1 MADAEVKEKIL
12 IVEDEPGII
21 DPLKKKLEI
30 EGFTV
35 ITAEN
40 GRDGL
45 ETARNEHPDL
55 ILLDI
60 TMPVMD
66 GIEMLRHLRND
77 GWGKSAKVMILT
89 NLDFNVKA
97 SDAFKYGVYEYLV
110 KSNWNLAD
118 IVGKI
123 KSELGIY

>member
-1 MADAEVKEKIL
+1 MPKEKKKIL
-12 IVEDEPGII
+12 IVEDEIEI
-21 DPLKKKLEI
+21 VEPLEKKLLD
-30 EGFTV
+30 EGFLV
-35 ITAEN
+35 YVAH
-40 GRDGL
+40 DGQEGL
-45 ETARNEHPDL
+45 SKAKDEQPDL

-60 TMPVMD
+60 TMPVMN
-66 GIEMLRHLRND
+66 GIEMLKLLRED

-89 NLDFNVKA
+89 NLEFNIKA

-123 KSELGIY
+123 KSELNMY